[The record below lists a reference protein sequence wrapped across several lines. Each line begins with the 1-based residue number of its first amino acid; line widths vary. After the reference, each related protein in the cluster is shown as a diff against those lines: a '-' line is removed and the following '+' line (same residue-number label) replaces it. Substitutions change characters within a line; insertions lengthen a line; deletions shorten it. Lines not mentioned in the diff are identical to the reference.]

1 MKRGRASGPPDRE
14 RAAPA
19 LHERIIA
26 KIAGERGPVAGDR
39 TLTQRNVYI
48 LPTRAGL
55 LYGVA
60 LVTMLLASIN
70 YALSLG
76 FMLTFLLGAVALVGM
91 LHTFRNLSSLVLRPG
106 RCDPVF
112 AGQPAELNLVAI
124 NPGTLPRLAL
134 VFEVPGAARREPVD
148 LGILESRTVRLAVP
162 TSRRGWMQVPRLTI
176 ETEYPLGL
184 WRAWTWWQPATRVL
198 VHPTPESPA
207 VALPD
212 ASGIDGEGGGRAASD
227 EDLAG
232 IRPYRFGDS
241 PRRIAWRSMAGSAS
255 DALLSKQFEG
265 NARLELR
272 LSWRTLPRG
281 LDTEARV
288 SRLTRWVLD
297 AHQAQARWS
306 LELPGVLIE
315 ADGGLAHRDRCLEAL
330 ATLEA

>member
-1 MKRGRASGPPDRE
+1 MRRRGGSATASANT
-14 RAAPA
+14 AAPA

-55 LYGVA
+55 LYGAA

-76 FMLTFLLGAVALVGM
+76 FMLTFLLGAIALVAM

-112 AGQPAELNLVAI
+112 TGQPAELNLLAI
-124 NPGTLPRLAL
+124 NPGTTPRLAL
-134 VFEVPGAARREPVD
+134 VFEVPGAARRESVD
-148 LGILESRTVRLAVP
+148 LGVSESRTVRLAVP
-162 TSRRGWMQVPRLTI
+162 SSKRGWMQVPRLTI

-184 WRAWTWWQPATRVL
+184 WRAWTWWQPAIRVL
-198 VHPTPESPA
+198 VYPAPESPA
-207 VALPD
+207 PALPD
-212 ASGIDGEGGGRAASD
+212 ATGIEGEGGGSAASD

-241 PRRIAWRSMAGSAS
+241 PRRIAWRSMAGTAS
-255 DALLSKQFEG
+255 DALLSKHFEG

-272 LSWRTLPRG
+272 LSWQALPLA